1 MNQLL
6 MKRYLTH
13 SRVKKN
19 EKSEEKVEE
28 MLFVYGYWL
37 DLVDYGGEKK
47 ERFKFLDGNDEVRKF
62 YEGLLDGY
70 VLQREYVRFLDM
82 GAEKKVK
89 GKEGA
94 TSSFT
99 KENVSKFIALRKL
112 DDSLY
117 KSSKSADEKEDFQ
130 GELKKVPVKKL
141 IKVVKR
147 VKRKSNAPEENVD
160 IKKRFPGRKLVPVL
174 TALDSIKKQEKRFA
188 KKKKLV

>member
-28 MLFVYGYWL
+28 MLFVYGYWV
-37 DLVDYGGEKK
+37 DLVEYKGEKK
-47 ERFKFLDGNDEVRKF
+47 ERYKFLDGNDEVRKF
-62 YEGLLDGY
+62 YEGLFEDY

-82 GAEKKVK
+82 GAEKNVK

-174 TALDSIKKQEKRFA
+174 TILDSIKKQEKRFA

>member
-28 MLFVYGYWL
+28 MLFVYGYWV
-37 DLVDYGGEKK
+37 DLVEYKGEKK
-47 ERFKFLDGNDEVRKF
+47 ERYKFLDDNDEVRKF

-70 VLQREYVRFLDM
+70 VLQREYVRFLDI
-82 GAEKKVK
+82 GVKKKEKN
-89 GKEGA
+89 KEGVA
-94 TSSFT
+94 SSFT

-112 DDSLY
+112 DNSLEKLS
-117 KSSKSADEKEDFQ
+117 KSSDEKDGFQ
-130 GELKKVPVKKL
+130 DDMEKVQLEKV
-141 IKVVKR
+141 IKDAKR
-147 VKRKSNAPEENVD
+147 VKRQSETSEENLD
-160 IKKRFPGRKLVPVL
+160 LKKRFPGGKLVSVFTPVDL
-174 TALDSIKKQEKRFA
+174 IKREVKHVK

>member
-6 MKRYLTH
+6 MERYLTH
-13 SRVKKN
+13 SRVMKN

-28 MLFVYGYWL
+28 MLFVYGYWV
-37 DLVDYGGEKK
+37 DLVEYKGEKK
-47 ERFKFLDGNDEVRKF
+47 ERYKFLDGNDEVRKF
-62 YEGLLDGY
+62 YEGLFEDY

-82 GAEKKVK
+82 GAEKNVK

-147 VKRKSNAPEENVD
+147 VK
-160 IKKRFPGRKLVPVL
+160 
-174 TALDSIKKQEKRFA
+174 
-188 KKKKLV
+188 

>member
-6 MKRYLTH
+6 MERYLTH
-13 SRVKKN
+13 SRVMKN

-28 MLFVYGYWL
+28 MLFVYGYWV
-37 DLVDYGGEKK
+37 DLVEYKGEKK
-47 ERFKFLDGNDEVRKF
+47 ERYKFLDGNDEVRKF
-62 YEGLLDGY
+62 YEGLFEDY

-82 GAEKKVK
+82 GAEKNVK

-174 TALDSIKKQEKRFA
+174 TILDSIKKQEKRFA

>member
-6 MKRYLTH
+6 MERYLTH
-13 SRVKKN
+13 SRVMKN

-28 MLFVYGYWL
+28 MLFVYGYW
-37 DLVDYGGEKK
+37 VDFVEYKGEKK
-47 ERFKFLDGNDEVRKF
+47 ERYKFLDGNDEVRKF
-62 YEGLLDGY
+62 YEGLLEDY

-174 TALDSIKKQEKRFA
+174 TILDSIKKQEKRFA

>member
-37 DLVDYGGEKK
+37 DLADYGGEKK

-62 YEGLLDGY
+62 YEELLDGY
-70 VLQREYVRFLDM
+70 VLQREYVRFLDI
-82 GAEKKVK
+82 GSEKN
-89 GKEGA
+89 KEGVA
-94 TSSFT
+94 SSFT

-112 DDSLY
+112 DNSLEKLS
-117 KSSKSADEKEDFQ
+117 KSSEEKDVFQ
-130 GELKKVPVKKL
+130 GDMEKVQLEKV
-141 IKVVKR
+141 IKVAKR
-147 VKRKSNAPEENVD
+147 VKRKSETPEENLD
-160 IKKRFPGRKLVPVL
+160 IKKRFPRRKLVPVF
-174 TALDSIKKQEKRFA
+174 APVDSIKREVKHVK